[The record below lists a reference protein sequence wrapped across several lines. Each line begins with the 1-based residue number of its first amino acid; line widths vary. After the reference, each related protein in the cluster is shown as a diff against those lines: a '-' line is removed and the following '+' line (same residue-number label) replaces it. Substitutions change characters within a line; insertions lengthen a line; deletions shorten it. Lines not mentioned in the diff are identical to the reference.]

1 VTVGWR
7 TVGSRAVLRATRG
20 RECCGTRPPNA
31 LCFMSHPELSRAV
44 AAGSARGFATPR
56 ARVFATPSTPPWSV
70 PVVSEKPGDRY
81 AEYVGDGPELVH
93 GQCGLAVLDAL
104 QRAAAHACGVRGVVL
119 RQISPES
126 QNANAITEF
135 PAAAQC
141 SVVGGINLGHPAH
154 TGWILECCMQRRSV
168 NL

>member
-20 RECCGTRPPNA
+20 RECCGTRPQNA
-31 LCFMSHPELSRAV
+31 LCFMSHPGLSRAV

-56 ARVFATPSTPPWSV
+56 ARVSATPSTPPRSV

-81 AEYVGDGPELVH
+81 TQRVGQRPQLVDG
-93 GQCGLAVLDAL
+93 QRRFAVFDAL
-104 QRAAAHACGVRGVVL
+104 ESAALHAGAVGEGVLCEVPVGAQTAHT
-119 RQISPES
+119 
-126 QNANAITEF
+126 ITEF
-135 PAAAQC
+135 SSPPEC
-141 SVVGGINLGHPAH
+141 CFVGRWVFRHPRH